1 MVDIRP
7 YARLHSVAVV
17 RDLIRKW
24 WKLELFLVDG
34 EGVPVAPPGSLAA
47 GVEAPRPM
55 ARDNAFCRLVLHA
68 PAGARRC
75 AESLRVTL
83 ERVRAAGRAERWLV
97 HECHLGFD
105 VVACALWLSGQ
116 VEGLVAVSGLI
127 HEPLSAFGEAQ
138 LLRKVREV
146 APAAGSGTDLE
157 RSLRRLPLLSL
168 GEVEQLG
175 DLLQLCAEEIQAHH
189 EEQMRRAPVA
199 GPLLGSSP
207 AMQHLL
213 RQIEQVARSD
223 AAVLIQG
230 EPGTGKERVARA
242 IHAGSGRARGPLV
255 VQPCAVF
262 VGEHGEAMLRQELM
276 GAGSRPGRLQAAA
289 GGTLVL
295 DEAEGL
301 PPRLQQELAQ
311 RLADGTVQ
319 ARLVCLCTVR
329 PEAAERPLVPE
340 LLARLPLRLE
350 VPPLRDRLED
360 IPLLCAQIAREHGA
374 PMPSP
379 AVLERLARHSWPGNV
394 RELVAEL
401 LRLRDLGGGATVE
414 GLSDRLR
421 GVALV

>member
-1 MVDIRP
+1 MVDLRP
-7 YARLHSVAVV
+7 YAHLHSVAVV

-34 EGVPVAPPGSLAA
+34 EGVPVAPPGSLPS

-55 ARDNAFCRLVLHA
+55 ARDNAFCRLVLHT

-83 ERVRAAGRAERWLV
+83 DRLRAAGRAERCLV

-105 VVACALWLSGQ
+105 VVACALWLSGEVQ
-116 VEGLVAVSGLI
+116 GLVAVSGLI

-157 RSLRRLPLLSL
+157 RSLRRLPFLSL
-168 GEVEQLG
+168 GEVEQLC

-189 EEQMRRAPVA
+189 EEQARRAALA
-199 GPLLGSSP
+199 GPLVGSSP

-213 RQIEQVARSD
+213 RQIEQVASSD

-230 EPGTGKERVARA
+230 EPGTGKKRAARA
-242 IHAGSGRARGPLV
+242 IHARSRCASGPLI

-262 VGEHGEAMLRQELM
+262 AGESGEAMLRQELL
-276 GAGSRPGRLQAAA
+276 GGGPRPGRLEAAA
-289 GGTLVL
+289 GGTLLL
-295 DEAEGL
+295 DQAGGL
-301 PPRLQQELAQ
+301 PPGLQRELADL
-311 RLADGTVQ
+311 LATGTLQ
-319 ARLVCLCTVR
+319 ARLVLSCTVG
-329 PEAAERPLVPE
+329 PAGAERPLLPE

-360 IPLLCAQIAREHGA
+360 VPLLCAQIAREHGV
-374 PMPSP
+374 PMPAP
-379 AVLERLARHSWPGNV
+379 AVLERLARYSWPGNV

-401 LRLRDLGGGATVE
+401 LRLRDLGGGAAVE
-414 GLSDRLR
+414 LLSDRVR
-421 GVALV
+421 GVASL